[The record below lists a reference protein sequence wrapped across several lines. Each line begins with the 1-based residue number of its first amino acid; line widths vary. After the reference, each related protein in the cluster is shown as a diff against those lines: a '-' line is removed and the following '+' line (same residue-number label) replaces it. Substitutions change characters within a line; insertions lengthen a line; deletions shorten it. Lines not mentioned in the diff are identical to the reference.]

1 MNETATLDCGHP
13 PSEHSDFTTG
23 YGTDDQGKRSCYDCC
38 AKQERAAMI
47 KTGRGTLYLTSAA
60 ANGRMCDFLTDWPGK
75 LRFQAFNVTKSR
87 GYGFGRRY
95 DIVCGSFVGPDDY
108 IWSFRNA
115 GDMHLARCKRTKRY
129 GRPLFEIVD
138 LGVDYPDYFQGFGTS
153 YTKFDHSTYGVGNT
167 AQEAY
172 DDALDSATC
181 YSPQAEIDLKAMP
194 KRPGFSGKVLKRD
207 GDDALYYVGIRWNHK
222 IV

>member
-1 MNETATLDCGHP
+1 MGISLTDEDIAIRANVLARFAHRIWSDPQYLPSSSARSPLMALDASYKTEFLECGHL
-13 PSEHSDFTTG
+13 PSKHSDFTTG
-23 YGTDDQGKRSCYDCC
+23 YGTGIEGKRSCYDCC

-75 LRFQAFNVTKSR
+75 LRFQAFNVTKSH

-115 GDMHLARCKRTKRY
+115 GDMQLARCKRTKRY
-129 GRPLFEIVD
+129 GRP
-138 LGVDYPDYFQGFGTS
+138 
-153 YTKFDHSTYGVGNT
+153 H
-167 AQEAY
+167 
-172 DDALDSATC
+172 
-181 YSPQAEIDLKAMP
+181 
-194 KRPGFSGKVLKRD
+194 
-207 GDDALYYVGIRWNHK
+207 GDDALYHVGIRWNHK